1 MGGNR
6 QRLYQPPGEPM
17 VVRGLVGLGER
28 VGEPP
33 IVVRGRPSGDM
44 SRESSAE
51 RLASSMARVDAEY

>member
-1 MGGNR
+1 
-6 QRLYQPPGEPM
+6 M

-28 VGEPP
+28 VGEP